1 MKKHL
6 MVAAG
11 LAVLST
17 SAFATKARLQA
28 LGQTDGRASFYLDDT
43 RSVFLNPAKLNMM
56 NNYVVTEWGDSDN
69 TTDSEANAHAEG
81 GFFRKAGSIAYGL
94 YLGNE
99 YGTTNNDRNTLDS
112 NFQKVDNNIDLF
124 FAGDMGVQWGAR
136 VQYAKGSDEPSGA
149 GAIKKENDVLGLGLG
164 VVKNN
169 IEAYANLLLKDES
182 KGATASNDTFEADM
196 GLNLGA
202 SYGMKDM
209 TFYVDY
215 DKSGH
220 EYKNAGTKSNETE
233 KTMMTFGVAKEKE
246 ISKTAKVFMDIN
258 YNTSK
263 TEEKVAK
270 TETKTKELPLT
281 IGFETEATSWLTL
294 RASVVQNV
302 VIGET
307 EVKNGA
313 TTTDANSTK
322 VRAGAT
328 MTFGKLM
335 VDGVIGTTDGTR
347 NGAFAG
353 TGNNDGVLAT
363 DNLMTR
369 VAVHY
374 WF

>member
-28 LGQTDGRASFYLDDT
+28 LGQDGRASFYLDDT
-43 RSVFLNPAKLNMM
+43 RSVFLNPAKLNSM
-56 NNYVVTEWGDSDN
+56 NNFVVTEWGDADD
-69 TTDSEANAHAEG
+69 TTDSEANTHAEG
-81 GFFRKAGSIAYGL
+81 GFFRKGSSLAYGL

-99 YGTTNNDRNTLDS
+99 YGETNATRNTADS
-112 NFQKVDNNIDLF
+112 NFQKLDNNMDLF

-136 VQYAKGSDEPSGA
+136 VQYASTKNEPTG
-149 GAIKKENDVLGLGLG
+149 GVKTENDALGLGLG
-164 VVKNN
+164 IIKNN
-169 IEAYANLLLKDES
+169 VEAYANLLLKDES
-182 KGATASNDTFEADM
+182 KGATVATDSFEADM

-202 SYGMKDM
+202 SYEMGDM
-209 TFYVDY
+209 TYYVDY
-215 DKSGH
+215 DKSGY
-220 EYKNAGTKSNETE
+220 EYKNAGTKTNASET
-233 KTMMTFGVAKEKE
+233 TDMTLGFAKIKE
-246 ISKTAKVFMDIN
+246 ISKTAKVFFDLN
-258 YNTSK
+258 YMTSK
-263 TEEKVAK
+263 TEDSVAK
-270 TETKTKELPLT
+270 TETKEKALPLT

-294 RASVVQNV
+294 RGSVSQNV

-307 EVKNGA
+307 ETKGTGTSTN
-313 TTTDANSTK
+313 ANSTT
-322 VRAGAT
+322 VNAGAT

-335 VDGVIGTTDGTR
+335 VDGVIGTTDGAR
-347 NGAFAG
+347 NGTTIG
-353 TGNNDGVLAT
+353 TSASKDGVLAT

>member
-1 MKKHL
+1 MMKKHL

-28 LGQTDGRASFYLDDT
+28 LGQLDGRASFYLDDT
-43 RSVFLNPAKLNMM
+43 RSVFLNPAKLNTM
-56 NNYVVTEWGDSDN
+56 NNYVVTEWGESDN
-69 TTDSEANAHAEG
+69 AADTEANSHAEG
-81 GFFRKAGSIAYGL
+81 GFFRKGGSLAYGL

-99 YGTTNNDRNTLDS
+99 QNLMNAERTTANA
-112 NFQKVDNNIDLF
+112 NFRSADNNIDLF

-136 VQYAKGSDEPSGA
+136 VQYASSKDEPTG
-149 GAIKKENDVLGLGLG
+149 GIKKENDVLGLGLG

-182 KGATASNDTFEADM
+182 KGATVANDSFEADM
-196 GLNLGA
+196 GMNLGA
-202 SYGMKDM
+202 SYGMKGM

-215 DKSGH
+215 DKSGY
-220 EYKNAGTKSNETE
+220 EYSNAGTKTNEVEVT
-233 KTMMTFGVAKEKE
+233 TMTFGAAKEKE
-246 ISKTAKVFMDIN
+246 ISKTAKVFMDLN

-263 TEEKVAK
+263 NEDSVAK
-270 TETKTKELPLT
+270 TETKAKELPLT

-294 RASVVQNV
+294 RGSVSQNI

-307 EVKNGA
+307 TVKGGA
-313 TTTDANSTK
+313 DGTNANTTRVN
-322 VRAGAT
+322 AGAT

-335 VDGVIGTTDGTR
+335 VDGVIGTTDGAR
-347 NGAFAG
+347 NGTTFGA
-353 TGNNDGVLAT
+353 TGSKDGVLST